1 MGNGIDEAES
11 KEGLTVTPQSID
23 FGSLTQGQG
32 ATAKLEV
39 LGGPGS
45 VTALS
50 DYLKVSPGSF
60 TSDSSDIEVR
70 LLGGSEGELVWDDIV
85 LKTDSQEIRVSVT
98 ARWELP
104 ELERTVDMGT
114 RTAITQ
120 PAETTTPLKVDVER
134 TFKGRACSRCGRNFA
149 YDTGSMS
156 WEQCTCSWYE
166 VIWNIGVRIYRD
178 LRYGARELP
187 SYVQEIWRI
196 IIGKEKW

>member
-39 LGGPGS
+39 RGGPGS

-98 ARWELP
+98 AQNRHNPTCRNNNAFESGCGENVQRESVLTVWQELC
-104 ELERTVDMGT
+104 L
-114 RTAITQ
+114 
-120 PAETTTPLKVDVER
+120 
-134 TFKGRACSRCGRNFA
+134 
-149 YDTGSMS
+149 
-156 WEQCTCSWYE
+156 
-166 VIWNIGVRIYRD
+166 
-178 LRYGARELP
+178 
-187 SYVQEIWRI
+187 
-196 IIGKEKW
+196 